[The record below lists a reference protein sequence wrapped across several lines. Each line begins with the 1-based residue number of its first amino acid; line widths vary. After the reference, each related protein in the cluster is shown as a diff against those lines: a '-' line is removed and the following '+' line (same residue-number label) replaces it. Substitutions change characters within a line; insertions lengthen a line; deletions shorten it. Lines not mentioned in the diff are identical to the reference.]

1 MNFNR
6 IKRFS
11 IIVVVFSILIKFLNI
26 NCLLQYCVESLPIQ
40 NNEIIFIFLISCLIG
55 IFNIK
60 LLLYTAL
67 EIIFLIL
74 YTFLLIYSPKI
85 GVLMSIS
92 LFGGMTGGYI
102 GKYYYEKLQHKADM
116 INLNKEN

>member
-40 NNEIIFIFLISCLIG
+40 NNEIFLIFLISCLVG

-92 LFGGMTGGYI
+92 LVGGMTGGYI
-102 GKYYYEKLQHKADM
+102 GKHYYEKLQHKADI
-116 INLNKEN
+116 INLNKKN

>member
-11 IIVVVFSILIKFLNI
+11 TIIVILSILVKYLNI
-26 NCLLQYCVESLPIQ
+26 NCLLQYCIESLSIK
-40 NNEIIFIFLISCLIG
+40 NNEIIFIFLVSCLIG
-55 IFNIK
+55 IYNIK

-102 GKYYYEKLQHKADM
+102 GKHYYEKLQHKADI
-116 INLNKEN
+116 INLNKKN